1 MGALQIRWVISF
13 GPKVRDAMSDLSGL
27 RHPIQ
32 CLWAEVFC
40 QKLPDRGAR
49 FRVVGSGSADLG
61 PYIWFVTRSF
71 K

>member
-49 FRVVGSGSADLG
+49 FRVVGSSAVEPTGGIYLACR
-61 PYIWFVTRSF
+61 V
-71 K
+71 